1 MHMKRAGNRR
11 VLRDGVVAG
20 TSPGMATEKAADSK
34 PETLERTV
42 LDNGLTSIL
51 ATRGSETTGR
61 RSHRGD
67 DGLVETDG
75 GYQQHHQNGTE
86 DTEELGNHRL
96 ELFGNAA
103 GEIGYTL
110 GNSRGG
116 QEGVGSPDKGNE

>member
-1 MHMKRAGNRR
+1 MF
-11 VLRDGVVAG
+11 VVCSCKDAHEEG
-20 TSPGMATEKAADSK
+20 WQPAASYGKAADSK

-61 RSHRGD
+61 GSHRGD

-75 GYQQHHQNGTE
+75 GYQQQYQNGTE
-86 DTEELGNHRL
+86 DTEKFCDHGL
-96 ELFGNAA
+96 ELFGDAA
-103 GEIGYTL
+103 GEIGDAL
-110 GNSRGG
+110 LDNSRGG

>member
-86 DTEELGNHRL
+86 DTEELGDHRL
-96 ELFGNAA
+96 ELFGDAA
-103 GEIGYTL
+103 GEIGNTL

>member
-20 TSPGMATEKAADSK
+20 TSPGMASEKAADSK

-96 ELFGNAA
+96 ELFGDAA

>member
-1 MHMKRAGNRR
+1 
-11 VLRDGVVAG
+11 
-20 TSPGMATEKAADSK
+20 MATEKAADSK

-42 LDNGLTSIL
+42 LD
-51 ATRGSETTGR
+51 SETTGR

-96 ELFGNAA
+96 ELFGDAA
-103 GEIGYTL
+103 GEIGNTL

>member
-1 MHMKRAGNRR
+1 MQQGLRG

-86 DTEELGNHRL
+86 DTEKFCDHRL
-96 ELFGNAA
+96 ELFGDAA